1 MPDLQPVFEELRTR
15 LSVHE
20 DVFRRSFN
28 LTDANVAGGRK
39 VDRPEPET
47 SYLLLGAAS
56 DRYPGGVAFGGVK
69 LGKRYVSYHL
79 MCVYMEADLLEA
91 MSPALR
97 KRMQGKSC
105 FNFTR
110 VDEGLFDE
118 LSAITAKGREL
129 YAAQGWLARPPA

>member
-1 MPDLQPVFEELRTR
+1 MPDLQPVFQELRR
-15 LSVHE
+15 RMSLHE

-28 LTDANVAGGRK
+28 PTDANGPRSRK
-39 VDRPEPET
+39 VVDPAPET

-56 DRYPGGVAFGGVK
+56 EKYPDGLTFGGVGI
-69 LGKRYVSYHL
+69 GKRYVSYHL
-79 MCVYMEADLLEA
+79 MCVYVDPGLLEG
-91 MSPALR
+91 MSPELR

-105 FNFTR
+105 FNFTK

-129 YAAQGWLARPPA
+129 YAAQGWLATPPG

>member
-1 MPDLQPVFEELRTR
+1 MPDLQPVFEELRR
-15 LSVHE
+15 RMSLHE
-20 DVFRRSFN
+20 EVFRRSVN
-28 LTDANVAGGRK
+28 PTDANSPRSRK
-39 VDRPEPET
+39 VDRPAPDT

-56 DRYPGGVAFGGVK
+56 DKYPDGLAFGGVIM
-69 LGKRYVSYHL
+69 GKRYVSYHL
-79 MCVYMEADLLEA
+79 MCVYMQSDLLEA
-91 MSPALR
+91 MSPELR

-129 YAAQGWLARPPA
+129 YAAQGWLAASS

>member
-1 MPDLQPVFEELRTR
+1 MPDLQPVFEELQRR
-15 LSVHE
+15 MSLHE

-28 LTDANVAGGRK
+28 PTDANGPRSRK
-39 VDRPEPET
+39 VDDPAPET

-56 DRYPGGVAFGGVK
+56 EKYPDGLTFGGVGI
-69 LGKRYVSYHL
+69 GKRYVSYHL
-79 MCVYMEADLLEA
+79 MCVYMGPGLLEG
-91 MSPALR
+91 MSPELR

-105 FNFTR
+105 FNFTT

-129 YAAQGWLARPPA
+129 YAAQGWLATPPV